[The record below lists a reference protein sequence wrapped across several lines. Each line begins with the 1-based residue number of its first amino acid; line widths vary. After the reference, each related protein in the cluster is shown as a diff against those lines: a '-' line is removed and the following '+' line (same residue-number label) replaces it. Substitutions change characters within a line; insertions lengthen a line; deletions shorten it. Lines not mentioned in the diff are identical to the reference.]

1 MPTNVSRDEMSQ
13 PMRATWLKIDDQSDD
28 AVVVTATGGIAADR
42 ALDLWATVEEAL
54 ERAAGRLVAVD
65 LRGVTIFDAGSVDA
79 LIRLARAAVRRHVHV
94 CALMMPNTPLYQYIE
109 HRQSMGT
116 LSVYPSLTVALAAL
130 EGQPTR
136 RSVE

>member
-13 PMRATWLKIDDQSDD
+13 PMRAAWLKIDDHSDD

-65 LRGVTIFDAGSVDA
+65 LLGVTTFDTGSVDA
-79 LIRLARAAVRRHVHV
+79 LIRLARAAIRRHVHV
-94 CALMMPNTPLYQYIE
+94 CVLMLPNTPLYQYVE
-109 HRQSMGT
+109 HRQSVVA
-116 LSVYPSLTVALAAL
+116 LLVYPSLATALADL
-130 EGQPTR
+130 EGPSQAP
-136 RSVE
+136 